1 MMKKNNKWIAWS
13 VFALVGGLM
22 MQSCHESLEERAAR
36 ECKEYT
42 ERNCPQQ
49 LGNGVAVFGKQLV
62 VSIYDSLT
70 FEIPTQTVH
79 HHYSVTGEADNAQAF
94 AEHKDELRKAEL
106 EGLRRDISTQKY
118 KEAGYKFAITIR
130 SGRNPK
136 NVYFHTVF
144 TPEELK

>member
-1 MMKKNNKWIAWS
+1 MKIDNKWIAWS
-13 VFALVGGLM
+13 AFALVGGLM

-49 LGNGVAVFGKQLV
+49 LGNGVV
-62 VSIYDSLT
+62 YDSLT

-94 AEHKDELRKAEL
+94 AEHTNCA
-106 EGLRRDISTQKY
+106 RRNSRDYVATSPRRSIRRQATISPSPS
-118 KEAGYKFAITIR
+118 GPDAIPRMFTSIR
-130 SGRNPK
+130 SLRPRN
-136 NVYFHTVF
+136 
-144 TPEELK
+144 

>member
-1 MMKKNNKWIAWS
+1 MMKIDNKWIAWS
-13 VFALVGGLM
+13 AFALVGGLM

-49 LGNGVAVFGKQLV
+49 LGNGVV
-62 VSIYDSLT
+62 YDSLT

-118 KEAGYKFAITIR
+118 KEAGYNFAITIR

-136 NVYFHTVF
+136 VVYFHTVF

>member
-1 MMKKNNKWIAWS
+1 MDR
-13 VFALVGGLM
+13 LVGVRPGRRTDDAVL
-22 MQSCHESLEERAAR
+22 SREPGGAR
-36 ECKEYT
+36 GP
-42 ERNCPQQ
+42 RVQ
-49 LGNGVAVFGKQLV
+49 G
-62 VSIYDSLT
+62 IY
-70 FEIPTQTVH
+70 

-118 KEAGYKFAITIR
+118 KEAGYNFAITIR

>member
-1 MMKKNNKWIAWS
+1 MMKIDNKWIAWS
-13 VFALVGGLM
+13 AFALVGGLM
-22 MQSCHESLEERAAR
+22 MQSCHESLEERA
-36 ECKEYT
+36 
-42 ERNCPQQ
+42 
-49 LGNGVAVFGKQLV
+49 
-62 VSIYDSLT
+62 T

-118 KEAGYKFAITIR
+118 KEAGYNFAITIR

-136 NVYFHTVF
+136 DVYFHTVF